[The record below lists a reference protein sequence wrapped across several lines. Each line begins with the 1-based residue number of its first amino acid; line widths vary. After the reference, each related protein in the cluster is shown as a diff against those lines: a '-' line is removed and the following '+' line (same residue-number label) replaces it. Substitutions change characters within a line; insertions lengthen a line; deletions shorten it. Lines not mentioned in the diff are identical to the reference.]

1 MPETPTKGVLPKNLQ
16 AWILGGI
23 ALVVVLVIALAG
35 ASSKQSTKATPA
47 PGVSPNPGDEI
58 TRRLAQLQADQEK
71 LQREATQ
78 AQQQLELAQTQQP
91 AAPPPAPVGEDTLEK
106 EKAKREYTSL
116 FASQVAQTYRPAAAG
131 PAAGTPG
138 GSPVGARSASAPVE
152 NVTRVGDT
160 GSPLAGLPERL
171 RAMEKDRQS
180 ELDRLDSAAVATAFA
195 VPSAGPAPAAAAP
208 AAAARKTTNQ
218 VSETAQLYH
227 VLEGTVLETALVT
240 RLVGDFSG
248 PVLVQTTAPLFS
260 RDRQHVLVPAGARA
274 VGEAKKTEALG
285 QNRLAVAFHRL
296 IMPDGYSVDLDRFAG
311 LSARGE
317 TALEDQVN
325 NHYLKMFGAS
335 IALGLI
341 GGLSAVGTQPLSLAT
356 SQSTLDQY
364 RMGVAGSFG
373 QVASRVLDRF
383 TNILPT
389 ISIREGHRVRVWIA
403 QDLPLPAYAD
413 HRMPKDF

>member
-91 AAPPPAPVGEDTLEK
+91 PAATAPAPVGEDTLEK

-138 GSPVGARSASAPVE
+138 GSPAGAHSAPAPLD

-180 ELDRLDSAAVATAFA
+180 FDQLDIAT
-195 VPSAGPAPAAAAP
+195 AAP
-208 AAAARKTTNQ
+208 ASAAPVAQPAAPTGATRKTTNQ
-218 VSETAQLYH
+218 VTETAQLYH

-240 RLVGDFSG
+240 RLIGDFSG
-248 PVLVQTTAPLFS
+248 PVLVQTTAPLYS

-274 VGEAKKTEALG
+274 IGQAKKTEALG

-317 TALEDQVN
+317 TALGDQVN
-325 NHYLKMFGAS
+325 NHYFKMFGAS

-389 ISIREGHRVRVWIA
+389 ITIREGHRVRVWIA
-403 QDLPLPAYAD
+403 QDLPLPPYAD

>member
-35 ASSKQSTKATPA
+35 ASSKQSTKTTPA
-47 PGVSPNPGDEI
+47 ASASPNPGDEI

-71 LQREATQ
+71 LQREATL
-78 AQQQLELAQTQQP
+78 AQQQLELAQGQQP
-91 AAPPPAPVGEDTLEK
+91 ASPPPQPVGEDTLEK

-116 FASQVAQTYRPAAAG
+116 FASQVAQTYRP
-131 PAAGTPG
+131 PPAGTPAG
-138 GSPVGARSASAPVE
+138 GPPGGAGARSAPAPLD

-180 ELDRLDSAAVATAFA
+180 LDQLDVAAATASGA
-195 VPSAGPAPAAAAP
+195 TTAPVAQPAAPTGAT
-208 AAAARKTTNQ
+208 RKTTNQ
-218 VSETAQLYH
+218 VTETAQLYH
-227 VLEGTVLETALVT
+227 VLEGTVLETVLVT

-274 VGEAKKTEALG
+274 IGEAKKTEALG

-296 IMPDGYSVDLDRFAG
+296 IMPDGYSVDLDRFSG

-325 NHYLKMFGAS
+325 NHYFKMFGAS

-389 ISIREGHRVRVWIA
+389 ITIREGHRVRVWIA

>member
-1 MPETPTKGVLPKNLQ
+1 
-16 AWILGGI
+16 
-23 ALVVVLVIALAG
+23 
-35 ASSKQSTKATPA
+35 
-47 PGVSPNPGDEI
+47 
-58 TRRLAQLQADQEK
+58 
-71 LQREATQ
+71 
-78 AQQQLELAQTQQP
+78 
-91 AAPPPAPVGEDTLEK
+91 
-106 EKAKREYTSL
+106 
-116 FASQVAQTYRPAAAG
+116 
-131 PAAGTPG
+131 
-138 GSPVGARSASAPVE
+138 
-152 NVTRVGDT
+152 
-160 GSPLAGLPERL
+160 
-171 RAMEKDRQS
+171 MEKDRQS
-180 ELDRLDSAAVATAFA
+180 LDQLDI
-195 VPSAGPAPAAAAP
+195 AAAP
-208 AAAARKTTNQ
+208 ASAAPVAQPAAPTGATRKTTNQ
-218 VSETAQLYH
+218 VTETAQVYH

-274 VGEAKKTEALG
+274 IGEAKKTEALG

-325 NHYLKMFGAS
+325 NHYFKMFGAS

-341 GGLSAVGTQPLSLAT
+341 GGLSSVGTQPLSLAT

-389 ISIREGHRVRVWIA
+389 ITIREGHRVRVWIA

>member
-35 ASSKQSTKATPA
+35 VSSKQSTKATPA
-47 PGVSPNPGDEI
+47 AGVSPNPGDEI

-71 LQREATQ
+71 LQREATL

-116 FASQVAQTYRPAAAG
+116 FASQVAQTYRP
-131 PAAGTPG
+131 PAAGAPG
-138 GSPVGARSASAPVE
+138 GSPAGAHSAPAPLDS
-152 NVTRVGDT
+152 VTRVGDT

-171 RAMEKDRQS
+171 RAMEKDRQAD
-180 ELDRLDSAAVATAFA
+180 LDRLDAAASGAAPVAA
-195 VPSAGPAPAAAAP
+195 PSAGPASAGAP
-208 AAAARKTTNQ
+208 TGAARRTTNQ
-218 VSETAQLYH
+218 VTETAQLYH

-274 VGEAKKTEALG
+274 IGEAKKTEALG

-325 NHYLKMFGAS
+325 NHYFKMFGAS

-341 GGLSAVGTQPLSLAT
+341 G
-356 SQSTLDQY
+356 
-364 RMGVAGSFG
+364 
-373 QVASRVLDRF
+373 
-383 TNILPT
+383 
-389 ISIREGHRVRVWIA
+389 
-403 QDLPLPAYAD
+403 
-413 HRMPKDF
+413 

>member
-71 LQREATQ
+71 LQREATL

-91 AAPPPAPVGEDTLEK
+91 PAPAPAPVGEDTLEK

-116 FASQVAQTYRPAAAG
+116 FASQVAQTFRPAPTGAAAG
-131 PAAGTPG
+131 VVPAGT
-138 GSPVGARSASAPVE
+138 RSAPAPVD
-152 NVTRVGDT
+152 TRAGET

-171 RAMEKDRQS
+171 RAMEKDRQA
-180 ELDRLDSAAVATAFA
+180 ELDRLDAAA
-195 VPSAGPAPAAAAP
+195 PAGAAAASSGSPPAEAAAAAAP
-208 AAAARKTTNQ
+208 RGARTANQ
-218 VSETAQLYH
+218 VAETAQLYH

-274 VGEAKKTEALG
+274 IGEAKKTEAFG

-296 IMPDGYSVDLDRFAG
+296 IMPDGYSVDLDRFTG

-325 NHYLKMFGAS
+325 NHYFKMFGAS

-389 ISIREGHRVRVWIA
+389 ITIREGHRVRVWIA

>member
-35 ASSKQSTKATPA
+35 ASSKESRKTTPA
-47 PGVSPNPGDEI
+47 AGVSPNPGDEI

-71 LQREATQ
+71 LQREATL
-78 AQQQLELAQTQQP
+78 AQQQLEIAQTQQP
-91 AAPPPAPVGEDTLEK
+91 AAPAPAPVGEDTLEK

-116 FASQVAQTYRPAAAG
+116 FASQVAQTYRPPVG
-131 PAAGTPG
+131 GTPAVGTPG
-138 GSPVGARSASAPVE
+138 GSPTAGAGARSAPAPLD
-152 NVTRVGDT
+152 NITRVGDT

-171 RAMEKDRQS
+171 RAMEKDRQA
-180 ELDRLDSAAVATAFA
+180 ELDRLDAAAVAA
-195 VPSAGPAPAAAAP
+195 PSAGSPPAQAAAAAVP
-208 AAAARKTTNQ
+208 TRATRRSANQ

-248 PVLVQTTAPLFS
+248 PVLVQTTAPLYS

-274 VGEAKKTEALG
+274 IGEAKKTEALG

-296 IMPDGYSVDLDRFAG
+296 IMPDGYSVDLDRFTG

-325 NHYLKMFGAS
+325 NHYFKMFGAS

-356 SQSTLDQY
+356 SQ
-364 RMGVAGSFG
+364 
-373 QVASRVLDRF
+373 
-383 TNILPT
+383 
-389 ISIREGHRVRVWIA
+389 
-403 QDLPLPAYAD
+403 
-413 HRMPKDF
+413 